1 MESSR
6 IRKLKKNDG
15 INMSIEESVY
25 KLKTKYLEPS
35 YGIKK
40 RLNIPENIEDFITQ
54 SDLILERKDGKPI
67 DIDDYVI
74 ISNKEYIARLKA
86 AKYQGKLEL
95 LNEIFDD
102 NPDQTC
108 ITGCNIEME

>member
-1 MESSR
+1 MT
-6 IRKLKKNDG
+6 
-15 INMSIEESVY
+15 IEESVY
-25 KLKTKYLEPS
+25 KLMEKYRQPS

-54 SDLILERKDGKPI
+54 YDLILERKDGKPI

-74 ISNKEYIARLKA
+74 ISNEDYIARLKA

-95 LNEIFDD
+95 LNEIMED
-102 NPDQTC
+102 NPDNCC
-108 ITGCNIEME
+108 ISGCNIK